1 MIIDRR
7 HRVIKKI
14 TITGAIVNC
23 LLAASQI
30 FFGIIG
36 HSQALLADGFHT
48 LSDLLSDFIVL
59 FAVKQSSAAADEG
72 HPYGHGRIET
82 LATVILGFLL
92 VIAGLGIG
100 YRGISSIVSSQQSN
114 PALVTLVFAGLAIF
128 AKEFL
133 YRYTMKAAKQVHSN
147 LLESNAW
154 HHRSDALSSAV
165 VLVGISA
172 QLLGVPYMDILAAI
186 VVAIMIIVM
195 GLRLTSKAFAEL
207 IDTSLDIE
215 LVGQV
220 RSLIEGNESVR
231 EVHSLRSRSMGG
243 LGYVDAEIRVNPR
256 LTVSEAHYVAFS
268 LEQAIKA
275 TFEQIID
282 VSIHVDPLTESGHDS
297 VSDLPPRT
305 EIQEMLAAAWRE
317 LPCCDQIEQIHLHYL
332 QSQVEVDLVL
342 PGSLSTADYSQQI
355 DRIIEQAVDLK
366 HIGKVNIYFSR

>member
-30 FFGIIG
+30 LFGIIG

-59 FAVKQSSAAADEG
+59 FAVKQSSAAADED

-114 PALVTLVFAGLAIF
+114 PALVTLVFAGLAVF

-165 VLVGISA
+165 VLVGISV
-172 QLLGVPYMDILAAI
+172 QLLGVPYMDIFAAI
-186 VVAIMIIVM
+186 VVAVMIIIM
-195 GLRLTSKAFAEL
+195 GVRLTSKAFAEL

-220 RSLIEGNESVR
+220 KSLIEGNESVR

-275 TFEQIID
+275 SFEQIID

-305 EIQEMLAAAWRE
+305 EIEEMLAAAWRE

-342 PGSLSTADYSQQI
+342 PGSLSTADYSEQI

>member
-23 LLAASQI
+23 LLATSQI
-30 FFGIIG
+30 VFGIIG

-59 FAVKQSSAAADEG
+59 FAVSQSSAAADEE

-82 LATVILGFLL
+82 LATVLLGFLL
-92 VIAGLGIG
+92 AAAGVGIG
-100 YRGISSIVSSQQSN
+100 YRGIDSIIASQQTN
-114 PALVTLVFAGLAIF
+114 PELITLVFAGLAIF

-133 YRYTMKAAKQVHSN
+133 YRYTMKAAKQVHSS

-154 HHRSDALSSAV
+154 HHRSDALSSVV

-172 QLLGVPYMDILAAI
+172 QLLGIPYMDIIAAI
-186 VVAIMIIVM
+186 VVAIMIIIM
-195 GLRLTSKAFAEL
+195 GVRLTSKAFAEL
-207 IDTSLDIE
+207 IDTSLDSE
-215 LVGQV
+215 LVGRV
-220 RSLIEGNESVR
+220 KSLIEGNASVR
-231 EVHSLRSRSMGG
+231 KVHSLRSRSMGG

-256 LTVSEAHYVAFS
+256 LTVSEAHYIAFS
-268 LEQAIKA
+268 LERAIKA
-275 TFEQIID
+275 DFEQIID

-297 VSDLPPRT
+297 VTELPPRI
-305 EIQEMLAAAWRE
+305 EIEGMLAAAWQD
-317 LPCCDQIEQIHLHYL
+317 LPCCDRIERIRLHYL
-332 QSQVEVDLVL
+332 RSQVEVDLVL
-342 PGSLSTADYSQQI
+342 PGSLSTADYSEQI
-355 DRIIEQAVDLK
+355 DHLIDKAVDLK

>member
-1 MIIDRR
+1 MIIDQR
-7 HRVIKKI
+7 HRVIKRI
-14 TITGAIVNC
+14 TLTGAIVNC

-30 FFGIIG
+30 VFGIIG

-48 LSDLLSDFIVL
+48 LSDLLSDFVVL
-59 FAVKQSSAAADEG
+59 FAVKQSSAAADED

-82 LATVILGFLL
+82 LAIVLLGFLL
-92 VIAGLGIG
+92 IAAGLGIG
-100 YRGISSIVSSQQSN
+100 YRGIDSIIASQQTN
-114 PALVTLVFAGLAIF
+114 PELITLVFAGLAIF

-133 YRYTMKAAKQVHSN
+133 YRYTMKAAKQVHSS

-154 HHRSDALSSAV
+154 HHRSDALSSIV

-172 QLLGVPYMDILAAI
+172 QLLGIPYMDILAAM
-186 VVAIMIIVM
+186 VVAIMIIIM
-195 GLRLTSKAFAEL
+195 GVRLTSKAFAEL

-215 LVGQV
+215 LVGRV
-220 RSLIEGNESVR
+220 KSLIEGNASVR
-231 EVHSLRSRSMGG
+231 KVHSLRSRSMGG

-256 LTVSEAHYVAFS
+256 LTVSEAHYIAFS

-275 TFEQIID
+275 SFEQIID

-297 VSDLPPRT
+297 VTDLPPRT
-305 EIQEMLAAAWRE
+305 EIQEMLAAAWQD

-332 QSQVEVDLVL
+332 QSQIEIDLVL
-342 PGSLSTADYSQQI
+342 PRTLSTTGYSEQI

-366 HIGKVNIYFSR
+366 PIGKVNIYFSR